1 MAENQNPI
9 ANGWK
14 EITSTN
20 LQSTSF
26 IRKLYFKL
34 VTSVSRSALYS
45 SQLISFM

>member
-34 VTSVSRSALYS
+34 VTVSRSALYS